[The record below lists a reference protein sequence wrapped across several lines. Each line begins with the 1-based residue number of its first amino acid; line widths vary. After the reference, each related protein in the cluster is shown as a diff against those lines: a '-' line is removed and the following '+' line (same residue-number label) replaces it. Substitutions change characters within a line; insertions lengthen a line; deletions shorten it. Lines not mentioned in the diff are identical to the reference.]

1 MTEEIEEI
9 EEIMDED
16 EYIVVS
22 EADKATA
29 SKIFDYIWC
38 NWPIEMSHFRFGKAE
53 RCVELKVTTC
63 LTGGG
68 KHVTRRDYHVTH
80 TDNLNGVL
88 EAIANCFRNGYLT
101 RTTDLNED
109 RLIIIGNKFRA

>member
-1 MTEEIEEI
+1 MLEI

-22 EADKATA
+22 DADRATA
-29 SKIFDYIWC
+29 SKIFDYIWA
-38 NWPIEMSHFRFGKAE
+38 NWPIEMSHFRFAKGE
-53 RCVELKVTTC
+53 RCIALKVTTC

-68 KHVTRRDYHVTH
+68 KHVSHREYQVY
-80 TDNLNGVL
+80 TDNLDGILRTV
-88 EAIANCFRNGYLT
+88 EGCFRTTLV

-109 RLIIIGNKFRA
+109 RLLVIGNKFKA

>member
-1 MTEEIEEI
+1 MLEI

-22 EADKATA
+22 EEDKATA
-29 SKIFDYIWC
+29 LKIFDYIWG
-38 NWPIEMSHFRFGKAE
+38 NWPIEMSHFRFAKAG

-68 KHVTRRDYHVTH
+68 KHVSRREYQVY
-80 TDNLNGVL
+80 TDNLDGILRAV
-88 EAIANCFRNGYLT
+88 EGCFRNTLV

-109 RLIIIGNKFRA
+109 RLIIIGNKFKA

>member
-1 MTEEIEEI
+1 MIEEI

-38 NWPIEMSHFRFGKAE
+38 NWPIEISHFRFTKAK
-53 RCVELKVTTC
+53 RHVELKVTTC
-63 LTGGG
+63 LTSGG
-68 KHVTRRDYHVTH
+68 KHVTRRDWPIMY
-80 TDNLNGVL
+80 TDNLNGILKAV
-88 EAIANCFRNGYLT
+88 EGCFRNTLV

-109 RLIIIGNKFRA
+109 RLLIIGNKFKA